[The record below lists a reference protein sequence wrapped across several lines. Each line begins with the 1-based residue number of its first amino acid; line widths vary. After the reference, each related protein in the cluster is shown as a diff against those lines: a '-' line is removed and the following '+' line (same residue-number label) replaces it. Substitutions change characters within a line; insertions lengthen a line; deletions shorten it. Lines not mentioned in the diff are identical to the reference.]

1 MATRARARDILDRS
15 RVLLDRSRVVAA
27 HLLDPPRHPAPKAIE
42 AGPSAW
48 VESARSESLVDVCS
62 SIALRDLNL
71 IDSLL
76 AELEEMER
84 KEDDSQ
90 RLGQLYRLDHLAAR
104 LRRNAENLRVL
115 ADRDAGESG
124 SDTISVLDTVRGA
137 MSSID
142 QYARIGIGRM
152 APLGVVGFAADDV
165 SRVLAELLD
174 NAANHSPPDEQVRV
188 SAHLTEQGSVLIR
201 IEDGGI
207 GLPADRLAE
216 LNARLTEALRL
227 DDDAVRH
234 MGLAVV
240 RRLAERHGLQV
251 SLHRR
256 LPNGTTATVLIPPS
270 LVTELS
276 ERTWSGAQTVPI
288 NGGRHRNST
297 PPVPEPRGA
306 GPANHTARA
315 TPGSLTPS
323 GLPRR
328 GAPPPGP
335 AAEATTVQQTAQT
348 APAAPPEAPSPR
360 PRPSMPTIS
369 GTTASGL
376 PRRVSRS
383 IKDPAGGE
391 SPSAFAPAGD
401 NPELDEHDGH
411 DKFLADL
418 GDFSAGEEAA
428 LAAVDRPGDLPDVAE
443 HPRDD
448 RPDVDPETRTAE
460 DHTTGEQTGSSGEH
474 GGEHGGEHDRHEKH
488 GGDGDTTT

>member
-1 MATRARARDILDRS
+1 MATRARAREIFDRS

-27 HLLDPPRHPAPKAIE
+27 HLLDPPRHPAPRAIE
-42 AGPSAW
+42 AAPSAW
-48 VESARSESLVDVCS
+48 AEAARNESLVDACA

-71 IDSLL
+71 IDTLL

-84 KEDDSQ
+84 KEDDST

-124 SDTISVLDTVRGA
+124 GDTTSILDTVRGA

-152 APLGVVGFAADDV
+152 VPLGVVGFAADDL

-174 NAANHSPPDEQVRV
+174 NAANHSSPNEQVRV

-207 GLPADRLAE
+207 GLPADRLAD
-216 LNARLTEALRL
+216 LNRRLSQAHRL

-234 MGLAVV
+234 MGLSVV
-240 RRLAERHGLQV
+240 GRLAERHDLRV

-256 LPNGTTATVLIPPS
+256 LPNGTTATVLVPPS
-270 LVTELS
+270 VVTELP
-276 ERTWSGAQTVPI
+276 EEGWTGTQTVPA
-288 NGGRHRNST
+288 NGRHQWQ
-297 PPVPEPRGA
+297 PVPEPREAVPVPA
-306 GPANHTARA
+306 GGEAPDAPATS
-315 TPGSLTPS
+315 TPA

-328 GAPPPGP
+328 SPPPSP
-335 AAEATTVQQTAQT
+335 A
-348 APAAPPEAPSPR
+348 PR
-360 PRPSMPTIS
+360 PPAPTIS

-383 IKDPAGGE
+383 IKDTSEAEGSGGSGAE
-391 SPSAFAPAGD
+391 GSADP
-401 NPELDEHDGH
+401 DGH

-418 GDFSAGEEAA
+418 GDFADGERAARAEDSGADSGADTDADTGEE
-428 LAAVDRPGDLPDVAE
+428 
-443 HPRDD
+443 PR
-448 RPDVDPETRTAE
+448 
-460 DHTTGEQTGSSGEH
+460 
-474 GGEHGGEHDRHEKH
+474 
-488 GGDGDTTT
+488 

>member
-1 MATRARARDILDRS
+1 MATRTRAREILDRS

-27 HLLDPPRHPAPKAIE
+27 NLLDPPRHPVPRAIE

-48 VESARSESLVDVCS
+48 AEVARNESLVDVCA

-71 IDSLL
+71 IDTLL

-84 KEDDSQ
+84 KEDDSK

-115 ADRDAGESG
+115 ANRDAGESG
-124 SDTISVLDTVRGA
+124 GDTTSILDTVRGA

-152 APLGVVGFAADDV
+152 VPLGVVGFAADDL

-174 NAANHSPPDEQVRV
+174 NAANHSPPAVQVRV

-207 GLPADRLAE
+207 GLPPDRLAD
-216 LNARLTEALRL
+216 LNRRLSQALRL

-240 RRLAERHGLQV
+240 RRLGERHDLQV

-256 LPNGTTATVLIPPS
+256 LPNGTTATVLVPPA
-270 LVTELS
+270 LVTELP
-276 ERTWSGAQTVPI
+276 EEGWSGTQTVPA
-288 NGGRHRNST
+288 NGRRFRY
-297 PPVPEPRGA
+297 PVPESREA
-306 GPANHTARA
+306 VPANDAVLEAPATAA
-315 TPGSLTPS
+315 PS
-323 GLPRR
+323 GLPRQ
-328 GAPPPGP
+328 GAPSSSRP
-335 AAEATTVQQTAQT
+335 AVES
-348 APAAPPEAPSPR
+348 AAPPTQSRPSPT
-360 PRPSMPTIS
+360 PRPAAPTIS

-383 IKDPAGGE
+383 IKDAADAESAPPPA
-391 SPSAFAPAGD
+391 
-401 NPELDEHDGH
+401 PELGAADPDGH
-411 DKFLADL
+411 EKFLADL
-418 GDFSAGEEAA
+418 ADFT
-428 LAAVDRPGDLPDVAE
+428 D
-443 HPRDD
+443 
-448 RPDVDPETRTAE
+448 
-460 DHTTGEQTGSSGEH
+460 GEQAARADDESSGE
-474 GGEHGGEHDRHEKH
+474 
-488 GGDGDTTT
+488 GDGATDGDGGTK

>member
-1 MATRARARDILDRS
+1 MATRARAREIFDRS

-27 HLLDPPRHPAPKAIE
+27 HLLDPPRHPAPKVIE

-48 VESARSESLVDVCS
+48 AEATRNESLVDVCA

-71 IDSLL
+71 IDTLL
-76 AELEEMER
+76 AELEELER
-84 KEDDSQ
+84 KEEDST
-90 RLGQLYRLDHLAAR
+90 RLSQLYRLDHLAAR

-124 SDTISVLDTVRGA
+124 GDTTSVLDTIRGA

-152 APLGVVGFAADDV
+152 VPLGVVGFAADDL

-207 GLPADRLAE
+207 GLPADRLAD
-216 LNARLTEALRL
+216 LNRRLSQALRL

-240 RRLAERHGLQV
+240 GRLAERHDLRV

-256 LPNGTTATVLIPPS
+256 LPNGTTATVLVPPS
-270 LVTELS
+270 LVTELP
-276 ERTWSGAQTVPI
+276 EEGWTGARTVPS
-288 NGGRHRNST
+288 NGRHQLH
-297 PPVPEPRGA
+297 PVPEAREAVPVA
-306 GPANHTARA
+306 ATAPPAIHPPATAPPATGPAV
-315 TPGSLTPS
+315 TPS

-328 GAPPPGP
+328 GTPPSRP
-335 AAEATTVQQTAQT
+335 
-348 APAAPPEAPSPR
+348 APAASAPPSPMPRPPE
-360 PRPSMPTIS
+360 PTVS

-383 IKDPAGGE
+383 IKDAPAAEEPAGAAD
-391 SPSAFAPAGD
+391 P
-401 NPELDEHDGH
+401 DGH

-418 GDFSAGEEAA
+418 GDFA
-428 LAAVDRPGDLPDVAE
+428 D
-443 HPRDD
+443 
-448 RPDVDPETRTAE
+448 
-460 DHTTGEQTGSSGEH
+460 GEQAARAGDAAPGSAADE
-474 GGEHGGEHDRHEKH
+474 GGRA
-488 GGDGDTTT
+488 DGDQE

>member
-1 MATRARARDILDRS
+1 MATRARAREIFDRS

-42 AGPSAW
+42 AAPSAW
-48 VESARSESLVDVCS
+48 AEAARNESLVDVCA

-71 IDSLL
+71 IDTLL

-84 KEDDSQ
+84 KEDDST

-124 SDTISVLDTVRGA
+124 GETISILDTVRGA

-152 APLGVVGFAADDV
+152 LPLGVVGFAADDL

-207 GLPADRLAE
+207 GLPPDRLAE
-216 LNARLTEALRL
+216 LNRRLSQASRL

-234 MGLAVV
+234 MGLSVV
-240 RRLAERHGLQV
+240 GRLAQRHDMRV
-251 SLHRR
+251 SLNRR
-256 LPNGTTATVLIPPS
+256 LPNGTTATVLVPPS
-270 LVTELS
+270 LVTELA
-276 ERTWSGAQTVPI
+276 EEGWTGAQTVPA
-288 NGGRHRNST
+288 NGKHQWH
-297 PPVPEPRGA
+297 PVPDPREAVPVPGA
-306 GPANHTARA
+306 GGGPDAPATTAPSTTA
-315 TPGSLTPS
+315 PS

-328 GAPPPGP
+328 SPQPS
-335 AAEATTVQQTAQT
+335 E
-348 APAAPPEAPSPR
+348 PSPA
-360 PRPSMPTIS
+360 PRPPAPTIS

-383 IKDPAGGE
+383 IKDAAEVEEPAGGDE
-391 SPSAFAPAGD
+391 GSACP
-401 NPELDEHDGH
+401 DGH
-411 DKFLADL
+411 EKFLADL
-418 GDFSAGEEAA
+418 GDFA
-428 LAAVDRPGDLPDVAE
+428 D
-443 HPRDD
+443 
-448 RPDVDPETRTAE
+448 
-460 DHTTGEQTGSSGEH
+460 GEQAARAADAAPGSGTDE
-474 GGEHGGEHDRHEKH
+474 
-488 GGDGDTTT
+488 GDGADGDPK